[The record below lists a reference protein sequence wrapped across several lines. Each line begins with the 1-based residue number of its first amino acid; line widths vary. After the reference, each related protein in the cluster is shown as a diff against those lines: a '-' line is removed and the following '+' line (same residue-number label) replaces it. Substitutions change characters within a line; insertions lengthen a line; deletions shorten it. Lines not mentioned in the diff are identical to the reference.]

1 MVQNFSSF
9 ILKNNGGGTFEI
21 KKLPNE
27 AQFSPTLDAEMADV
41 NNDGY
46 LDVFGV
52 GNVYESEVETIRY
65 DASKGYVLLGDKEG
79 SFTFCNDSSYFNNQ
93 EAKAIEK
100 IRINGVWHFIILNK
114 NAELTILKAN

>member
-1 MVQNFSSF
+1 M
-9 ILKNNGGGTFEI
+9 FEI

-27 AQFSPTLDAEMADV
+27 AQFSPTLGASIIDI

-46 LDVFGV
+46 LDVFGI

-65 DASKGYVLLGDKEG
+65 DASKGYVLLGDRKG
-79 SFTFCNDSSYFNNQ
+79 GFTFCNDSSYFNNM

-100 IRINGVWHFIILNK
+100 ISINGDWHFIILNK
-114 NAELTILKAN
+114 NAELTILKVN